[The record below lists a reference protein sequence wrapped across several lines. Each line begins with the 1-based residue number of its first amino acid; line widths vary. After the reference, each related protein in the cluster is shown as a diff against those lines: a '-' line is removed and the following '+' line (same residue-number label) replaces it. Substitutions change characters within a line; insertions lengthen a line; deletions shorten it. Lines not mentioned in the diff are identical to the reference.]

1 MEEARLRELLAK
13 FDRARVLV
21 VGDIYLDQY
30 TFGAMTGISLEAPIP
45 IYEVHRRRHNPGA
58 AGNAACNVAAL
69 GAKTYMIGY
78 VGDDANADIVR
89 KEFAVRHVDTSGVVV
104 HPTRPTNT
112 YGKMIAGGFNIPE
125 QEVLRVDTPKPTFIE
140 PEIEEQIIRNIR
152 ARASEVDAIVV
163 VDQVSSVATE
173 RVITAVVE
181 CAKKHGLITVGDS
194 RERAGA
200 LIGMDALV
208 PNDREAGIGAGIPVT
223 DEKTLHQA
231 GKKLLQICKNAV
243 ITRGAK
249 GITVF
254 KESGETVDFPVT
266 VMPHEVVDVT
276 GAGDTVTA
284 AVAVTLTVGGSIEE
298 AAYIGNAAAGVA
310 VKKPGVVTVPRAE
323 LEQALFGKGG
333 PSKLKTLDELKEIV
347 ARFKAEGKRVVWTNG
362 CFDIIHIGHII
373 YLQRAAAEGDVLI
386 VGLNSDASVRKNKG
400 PERPIVPE
408 NERALVL
415 AALESVDYIILFD
428 DLTTVPIL
436 QVLKPDVYAKGGDY
450 TIETIVQEERRVV
463 EGYGGRIA
471 IIPGVEGY
479 STTNLIAR
487 LRK

>member
-1 MEEARLRELLAK
+1 M
-13 FDRARVLV
+13 
-21 VGDIYLDQY
+21 
-30 TFGAMTGISLEAPIP
+30 
-45 IYEVHRRRHNPGA
+45 
-58 AGNAACNVAAL
+58 
-69 GAKTYMIGY
+69 
-78 VGDDANADIVR
+78 
-89 KEFAVRHVDTSGVVV
+89 
-104 HPTRPTNT
+104 
-112 YGKMIAGGFNIPE
+112 
-125 QEVLRVDTPKPTFIE
+125 
-140 PEIEEQIIRNIR
+140 
-152 ARASEVDAIVV
+152 
-163 VDQVSSVATE
+163 
-173 RVITAVVE
+173 
-181 CAKKHGLITVGDS
+181 
-194 RERAGA
+194 
-200 LIGMDALV
+200 
-208 PNDREAGIGAGIPVT
+208 
-223 DEKTLHQA
+223 
-231 GKKLLQICKNAV
+231 
-243 ITRGAK
+243 
-249 GITVF
+249 
-254 KESGETVDFPVT
+254 
-266 VMPHEVVDVT
+266 
-276 GAGDTVTA
+276 
-284 AVAVTLTVGGSIEE
+284 
-298 AAYIGNAAAGVA
+298 
-310 VKKPGVVTVPRAE
+310 
-323 LEQALFGKGG
+323 
-333 PSKLKTLDELKEIV
+333 KTLDELKEIV